1 MVEGR
6 EHAPQKSFQS
16 RSSKTCFFRGILQ
29 QKINVSQLVSTLPAK
44 IFNCGFKSRWGRCL
58 VLPLACSYN
67 PLTGHFDTQSFRYE
81 LKHWNRPLVA
91 LRGYVTNASF
101 KQWVGIS
108 LMPKID
114 RVHKNYLIPEIWE
127 EAHLREIFHGT
138 FIFQQSSKICIG
150 RQLVGQNYF

>member
-6 EHAPQKSFQS
+6 EHAPQKNFQS

-44 IFNCGFKSRWGRCL
+44 IFYCGFKWGRCL

-114 RVHKNYLIPEIWE
+114 RAHKNYLIPEIWE